1 MDTVKKSSLGLIK
14 SVFNS
19 NTDNTQHYGIISKM
33 FNGKVENLEFAK
45 PIIQSNSGYIL
56 WKANTP
62 GPYIQFSELKDENQ
76 KKSASNMVQ
85 SALKTIEQRA
95 KDFKQSSDFIDKI
108 IEIPSEES
116 IFFTK
121 NNESISVILTE
132 WGYTNDEFI
141 KGEGIL
147 RRVFP
152 ASLQSFIIHFKNS
165 NNEPVSN
172 VSCEISVNGYTTQY
186 TSDEKGVITLND
198 MTFNDVLTIES
209 SNNQFG
215 TRSIEIS
222 ERKEEIIIIDEE
234 EIFDTQEELEE
245 VLEDEFI
252 EIIESP
258 EESNNN
264 VLIEILNWKKKP
276 IKNHSLSFY
285 GEKNGKNNYTTDSK
299 GQFYLNSL
307 EQNKEYSIF
316 MEFKNSD
323 WKQDFTHSNS
333 NNKYT
338 FVVKKRKFLW
348 WWIPLVIGFFL
359 LLSLIPTEVNH
370 HFTVY
375 DSQTKKALAGS
386 QINTQA
392 GYQSQALE
400 YTDQEGKLSINFG
413 THTIFSQVFSG
424 FNSQFSATKEGYESL
439 LNEKLPISFFR
450 SNKSKVYLDPISID
464 TVYKTTEPSPINKSD
479 CNSGGDADLTGGSS
493 IKEYDMSQN
502 SGSFTFEYNTGG
514 KFPDNINIYNCGINE
529 IENSK
534 IIWSFNNVT
543 GGNRFNN
550 INFSNRIIT
559 VEVIGGGNVN
569 SEWSY
574 LVNCPDN

>member
-33 FNGKVENLEFAK
+33 FNGKVEKLEFAK

-62 GPYIQFSELKDENQ
+62 GPYIQFSELKDENK

-95 KDFKQSSDFIDKI
+95 KDFNQSTDFIDKI
-108 IEIPSEES
+108 IELPSEES

-141 KGEGIL
+141 KGEGVL

-172 VSCEISVNGYTTQY
+172 VSCEISLNGHTTRY
-186 TSDEKGVITLND
+186 ISDEKGIITLND

-215 TRSIEIS
+215 TRSVDIS
-222 ERKEEIIIIDEE
+222 ERKEEVIIIDEE
-234 EIFDTQEELEE
+234 EIFAPQGELEE
-245 VLEDEFI
+245 DLEDEFI
-252 EIIESP
+252 EFIESP

-276 IKNHSLSFY
+276 IENHSLSFY
-285 GEKNGKNNYTTDSK
+285 GEKDGKNNYTTDSK
-299 GQFYLNSL
+299 GQFHLNSL

-338 FVVKKRKFLW
+338 FIVKKRKFLW
-348 WWIPLVIGFFL
+348 WWIPLIIGFFL

-375 DSQTKKALAGS
+375 DNQTKKPLAGS
-386 QINTQA
+386 LINNQS
-392 GYQSQALE
+392 GYQSQAIE
-400 YTDQEGKLSINFG
+400 STNQEGKLSINFG
-413 THTIFSQVFSG
+413 THTIFSQFFSG
-424 FNSQFSATKEGYESL
+424 FDSQFSVTKNGYESL
-439 LNEKLPISFFR
+439 INEKLPISFFR
-450 SNKSKVYLDPISID
+450 TNKSEVYLDPISID

-479 CNSGGDADLTGGSS
+479 CNSGGDADDSGGNS

-502 SGSFTFEYNTGG
+502 SGQFVFDYNTGL
-514 KFPDNINIYNCGINE
+514 KIPDIINIYDCSISNINS
-529 IENSK
+529 SK
-534 IIWSFNNVT
+534 LIWSFNNYT
-543 GGNRFNN
+543 GGDAHETIKFN
-550 INFSNRIIT
+550 NRIIT
-559 VEVIGGGNVN
+559 VEVIGGGNIN
-569 SEWSY
+569 SVWSY
-574 LVNCPDN
+574 RVNCPDN